1 MNTITQTVPVKQLS
15 LLVERRVAWIALALL
30 AAAPLMGVGAY
41 PLHLLIVG
49 LLWSYIYTSWSI
61 MGRLGLVSFGHGAF
75 MGIGAYAVVLAWN
88 TFGWSPWLGGIFGIV
103 ITLALAAL
111 VGWPCFRFKIVGNY
125 FAVVTLALAEVVRLV
140 IIGLRDWSGGSLGVT
155 PKPPP
160 ATASNVLSNLQFVDK
175 TTWFYIVLV
184 FWLAGLLIWRWVDRS
199 LGRRA
204 LEAISEDEEAAA
216 SIGINVSRT
225 KLQVTL
231 LSVTMTCIGGILYAL
246 YQRYVNPE
254 TVSGLT
260 VSLQIVFGVIA
271 GGMGVMLGP
280 TVGAMLLLALSEG
293 LRLVIGNEA
302 RGVDHLIYGALLI
315 LFIIY
320 MPRGLLGEA
329 LHRLKR
335 DENPRAYR

>member
-1 MNTITQTVPVKQLS
+1 MITITQTLPTAWLS
-15 LLVERRVAWIALALL
+15 IRLVRSVGWAALALL
-30 AAAPLMGVGAY
+30 AVIPLLGIGAY

-88 TFGWSPWLGGIFGIV
+88 TIGWSPWLGGIFGLV
-103 ITLALAAL
+103 IALGLAAL

-140 IIGLRDWSGGSLGVT
+140 IVGLRDWTGGSLGVT

-160 ATASNVLSNLQFVDK
+160 EAGSHVLWTLQFSEK
-175 TTWFYIVLV
+175 TTWFYIIFV
-184 FWLAGLLIWRWVDRS
+184 FWLAGLLVWRWVDRS
-199 LGRRA
+199 IERRA

-231 LSVTMTCIGGILYAL
+231 LSAAMTCIGGILYAL

-293 LRLVIGNEA
+293 LRLAIGSEV

-335 DENPRAYR
+335 EEGSTRHQ

>member
-1 MNTITQTVPVKQLS
+1 MNTMTQVLS
-15 LLVERRVAWIALALL
+15 TARPSSRLAHSIGWAVLALL
-30 AAAPLMGVGAY
+30 AAVPLLGIGAY

-75 MGIGAYAVVLAWN
+75 MGIGAYAVVLSWN
-88 TFGWSPWLGGIFGIV
+88 TFGWSPWIGGLFGIV
-103 ITLALAAL
+103 IALALAAL

-140 IIGLRDWSGGSLGVT
+140 IIGLRDWTGGSLGVT

-160 ATASNVLSNLQFVDK
+160 ETGSNVLWNLQFSDK
-175 TTWFYIVLV
+175 GTWFYIVLV
-184 FWLAGLLIWRWVDRS
+184 FWLAGLVIWRWVDRS
-199 LGRRA
+199 IGRRA

-216 SIGINVSRT
+216 SIGINVPRT

-231 LSVTMTCIGGILYAL
+231 LSATMTCTGGILYAL

-280 TVGAMLLLALSEG
+280 TVGALLLLALSEG
-293 LRLVIGNEA
+293 LRLVIGSEV

-329 LHRLKR
+329 LHRFKR
-335 DENPRAYR
+335 